1 MRFVAQRAPKASRGP
16 RDRPWPVPGDQ
27 RGMTLLELL
36 IMLGVMAVVLA
47 AAAPGMRSTV
57 EAYRLD
63 GSVREVTSRIFM
75 SRQLAV
81 RDKTNYVLR
90 VDPVNDRY
98 FAFGDAD
105 GDGVPDPG
113 ETTLGPYELQP
124 DMSLVNLSWTG
135 NRMVFFPNGRTSETG
150 DIRIADGNGR
160 TKTIR
165 VYSTTG
171 NAEVLP

>member
-1 MRFVAQRAPKASRGP
+1 
-16 RDRPWPVPGDQ
+16 
-27 RGMTLLELL
+27 MTLLELL
-36 IMLGVMAVVLA
+36 IMVTVMGLVLA
-47 AAAPGMRSTV
+47 ASVPGMRSTV

-63 GSVREVTSRIFM
+63 GSVREVTSRIFI
-75 SRQLAV
+75 SRQMAV
-81 RDKTNYVLR
+81 RDKTPYVMT
-90 VDPVNDRY
+90 VDPLNDRY
-98 FAFGDAD
+98 LAFGDTD

-113 ETTLGPYELQP
+113 ETLLGPYQLEA

-135 NRMVFFPNGRTSETG
+135 NRMTFFPNGRASETG

-165 VYSTTG
+165 VHSTTG